1 MQYTLENACNMAWSI
16 FVAKPSVGVDK
27 SAEQALKRLSLPD
40 TDENRGIVS
49 GAVIETVLGL
59 DNFDDALAVYGAC
72 CVALAANNPTIERD
86 GLPLPTAQ
94 SASIARHYLGR
105 YAR

>member
-27 SAEQALKRLSLPD
+27 SAEQALKRLALPD
-40 TDENRGIVS
+40 TDENREIVS

-59 DNFDDALAVYGAC
+59 DDFDDALALYGDC
-72 CVALAANNPTIERD
+72 CVATASSNPTIERD
-86 GLPLPTAQ
+86 GLPLPVAQ
-94 SASIARHYLGR
+94 TASIVRHYLGR

>member
-1 MQYTLENACNMAWSI
+1 MKYTLENACNMAWSI

-27 SAEQALKRLSLPD
+27 SAEQALKRLALPD

-59 DNFDDALAVYGAC
+59 DDFDTALTLYGDC
-72 CVALAANNPTIERD
+72 CVATATDKTTIERD
-86 GLPLPTAQ
+86 GLPLPVEQTK
-94 SASIARHYLGR
+94 SIARHYLGR
-105 YAR
+105 YVR